1 MMRRILSVLLL
12 FVAGGVGSL
21 VAQLSQAGAY
31 SATVGT
37 NDVFITIGKKT
48 AAQLLLIDRA
58 GRTVD
63 LSSLSSLNA
72 SDSVS
77 GVTIKGRQYSFQV
90 RDSVARGTL
99 GGVSFTAAKEPIFGA
114 FYARSG
120 GYSGVFQEDN
130 LTTHVA
136 SITIFPSGKVM
147 ILQSNS
153 LAERLGF
160 GQINQFGQITAS
172 MSDGAAYS
180 LSFNPNPEL
189 WLTANGDVFSN
200 GRRTYSYVMFGAAT
214 SRMPNIATRG
224 VVSSGAP
231 MIAGFVVTQYAKTV
245 LIRGVGP
252 TLASFG
258 VTTACPDTQISLF
271 SGQTVIAA
279 NQDWGQAANPS
290 EAATAAS
297 FVGAFPLA
305 TGGKDAAMLVTL
317 EPGPYTVLVG
327 PQGAVGGEALVEVY
341 EVN

>member
-1 MMRRILSVLLL
+1 MSRRILWVLLS
-12 FVAGGVGSL
+12 FAIGGVSSL
-21 VAQLSQAGAY
+21 VAQLSQAGGY

-37 NDVFITIGKKT
+37 NDVFISISKKT
-48 AAQLLLIDRA
+48 AAQLVVIDRA

-63 LSSLSSLNA
+63 LSSLSSLDA

-77 GVTIKGRQYSFQV
+77 GVTLKGRQYSFQV
-90 RDSVARGTL
+90 RDAVARGTL

-114 FYARSG
+114 FYAKSG

-130 LTTHVA
+130 LSTHLA
-136 SITIFPSGKVM
+136 SLTIFPSGKVM
-147 ILQSNS
+147 IIQSNS
-153 LAERLGF
+153 LGDRVGF

-172 MSDGAAYS
+172 MSDGASYS

-189 WLTANGDVFSN
+189 WVTANGDVFAN

-214 SRMPNIATRG
+214 SRMANIATRG

-258 VTTACPDTQISLF
+258 VTTACPDPQLSLF
-271 SGQTVIAA
+271 SGQTVIAT

-290 EAATAAS
+290 GAATAAG

-305 TGGKDAAMLVTL
+305 TGSKDAAMLVTL
-317 EPGPYTVLVG
+317 EPGAYTVLVG
-327 PQGAVGGEALVEVY
+327 AQGTAGGEALVEVY

>member
-1 MMRRILSVLLL
+1 MSQRIIWALLSFAIGGISSLL
-12 FVAGGVGSL
+12 
-21 VAQLSQAGAY
+21 AQLSQAGGYA
-31 SATVGT
+31 ATVGT
-37 NDVFITIGKKT
+37 NDVFISISKKT
-48 AAQLLLIDRA
+48 AAQLLVIDRA

-63 LSSLSSLNA
+63 LSSLSSLDA

-77 GVTIKGRQYSFQV
+77 GVTIKGRQYAFQV

-114 FYARSG
+114 FYAKSG

-130 LTTHVA
+130 LNTHVA
-136 SITIFPSGKVM
+136 SLTIFPSGKVM

-153 LAERLGF
+153 LADRIGF

-172 MSDGAAYS
+172 MSDGASYS

-214 SRMPNIATRG
+214 SRMANIATRG

-258 VTTACPDTQISLF
+258 VTTACPDPQLSLF
-271 SGQTVIAA
+271 SGQTVIAM

-290 EAATAAS
+290 DTATAAG

-305 TGGKDAAMLVTL
+305 AGTKDAAMLVTL
-317 EPGPYTVLVG
+317 EPGAYTVLVG
-327 PQGAVGGEALVEVY
+327 AQGTVGGEALVEVY